1 MLKKDVEKVREILMN
16 EVDCKFTV
24 KGITEYGRKKDGEYG
39 KVAKVFRTSGSI
51 NKDGLVGAIYEE
63 NVLFG
68 QGMNVTKW
76 GPTCVSL
83 YTFDMFG
90 RKIVGKIK
98 YANVRFIADK
108 EFKGTT
114 TIKKRELESV
124 QYECKNP
131 LKTLPGFLGTEK
143 G

>member
-1 MLKKDVEKVREILMN
+1 MLKKDVVKVREILMKD
-16 EVDCKFTV
+16 VDCKFTV
-24 KGITEYGRKKDGEYG
+24 NGITEYGVKKDGEYG
-39 KVAKVFRTSGSI
+39 RVAKVFRTSGSTL
-51 NKDGLVGAIYEE
+51 KDGLVGAIYEE

-83 YTFDMFG
+83 FTYDMFG

-108 EFKGTT
+108 EFKGTS

>member
-1 MLKKDVEKVREILMN
+1 MLKKDVVKVREILMK

-39 KVAKVFRTSGSI
+39 KVAKVFRTSGST
-51 NKDGLVGAIYEE
+51 NKDGSVGAIYEE
-63 NVLFG
+63 NILFG

-76 GPTCVSL
+76 GPTCVTL
-83 YTFDMFG
+83 YTYDMLG
-90 RKIVGKIK
+90 KRSVGKIR
-98 YANVRFIADK
+98 YADVRFIAS
-108 EFKGTT
+108 EQF
-114 TIKKRELESV
+114 
-124 QYECKNP
+124 ECENP

>member
-1 MLKKDVEKVREILMN
+1 MKKSEIKEVKEILMN

-24 KGITEYGRKKDGEYG
+24 KGITEYDRKKDGSYG
-39 KVAKVFRTSGSI
+39 QVAKAFRTSGSLK
-51 NKDGLVGAIYEE
+51 KDGLVGAIYEDRP
-63 NVLFG
+63 FS

-83 YTFDMFG
+83 FTYDMFG
-90 RKIVGKIK
+90 RKIVGKIR
-98 YANVRFIADK
+98 YEDIRFVAS
-108 EFKGTT
+108 EQF
-114 TIKKRELESV
+114 
-124 QYECKNP
+124 ECENP

>member
-1 MLKKDVEKVREILMN
+1 MLKKDVAKVREILMK

-24 KGITEYGRKKDGEYG
+24 NGITEYGRKKDGEYG
-39 KVAKVFRTSGSI
+39 KVAKVFRTSGSTL
-51 NKDGLVGAIYEE
+51 KDGLVGAIYEE

-98 YANVRFIADK
+98 YANVRFVVS
-108 EFKGTT
+108 EQF
-114 TIKKRELESV
+114 
-124 QYECKNP
+124 ECENP
-131 LKTLPGFLGTEK
+131 LKKIPGFLGTEK